1 MKKFSKISSFY
12 QIYRR
17 NLSSVPIKDVASLPK
32 KIIEVLPFKSN
43 PKPPLCRKPSIF
55 IRALKFSNKMLVL
68 ASIYYYT
75 ASHGAWGTPEESHH
89 FIKTI
94 CYGIKK
100 ICPYYITAFF
110 WPDDKK

>member
-12 QIYRR
+12 QIYHR
-17 NLSSVPIKDVASLPK
+17 NLSSLPIKDVPK
-32 KIIEVLPFKSN
+32 KIIEVLPIKLN
-43 PKPPLCRKPSIF
+43 PKPVKCQKPSIF
-55 IRALKFSNKMLVL
+55 IRALKFSNKTLVL

-75 ASHGAWGTPEESHH
+75 ATHGAWGTPEESHH

-100 ICPYYITAFF
+100 ISPYYITAFF
-110 WPDDKK
+110 WPDEKK